1 MYMAIQYT
9 LLFLFCYSYGY
20 YTIVQFIYSFNY
32 VINHMYIIE
41 LETVYKLFMILYD
54 TFIGYKKQFHLR
66 FHVA

>member
-20 YTIVQFIYSFNY
+20 YRIVQFIYSFNY

-54 TFIGYKKQFHLR
+54 TFIGY
-66 FHVA
+66 

>member
-20 YTIVQFIYSFNY
+20 YIIVQFIYSFNY

-54 TFIGYKKQFHLR
+54 TFIGY
-66 FHVA
+66 